1 MEGNEL
7 KAALMTQNQ
16 QVKSSIKGLQTLL
29 ETGTPMAKQFR
40 VWGDIEKLMRAA
52 EKVQQGLQE
61 LTL

>member
-16 QVKSSIKGLQTLL
+16 QVKANIKALQTLL

>member
-16 QVKSSIKGLQTLL
+16 QVKASIKALQTLL